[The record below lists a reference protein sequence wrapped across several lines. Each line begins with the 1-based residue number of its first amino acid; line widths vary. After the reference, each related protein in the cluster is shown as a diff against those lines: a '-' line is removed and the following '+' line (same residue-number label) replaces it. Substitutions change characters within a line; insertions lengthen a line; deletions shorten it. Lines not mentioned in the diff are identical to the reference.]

1 MDNIKYDYDE
11 ARRYCEGLGLRFD
24 ESIVPMADQRF
35 AELGMTQGEVTG
47 VVQLHAWII
56 GWRFNPSSYTWRQR
70 IALAWHFLFG
80 RSNPAFSRKET
91 V

>member
-1 MDNIKYDYDE
+1 MGKSKYDYDE
-11 ARRYCEGLGLRFD
+11 ARAYCEGLGLRFD
-24 ESIVPMADQRF
+24 EATIPMVDEKL
-35 AELGMTQGEVTG
+35 AELGLTQREVTG

-56 GWRFNPSSYTWRQR
+56 GYRFNPGTYTWRQR
-70 IALAWHFLFG
+70 IALACHFLFG